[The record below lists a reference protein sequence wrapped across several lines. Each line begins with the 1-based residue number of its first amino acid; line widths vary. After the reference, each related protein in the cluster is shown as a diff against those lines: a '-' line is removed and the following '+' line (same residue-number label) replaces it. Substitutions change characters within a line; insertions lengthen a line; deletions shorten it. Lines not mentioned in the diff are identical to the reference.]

1 MSYDQDYG
9 PYHGHPQDPR
19 TPEDNGREEWEAET
33 PYTEYLADS
42 AIDEILS
49 ELLHGN
55 PETTKASLEKAVE
68 AMYRIWVADQQRQ
81 AEEDRA
87 ADLAE
92 SRAWAREAA

>member
-19 TPEDNGREEWEAET
+19 TPDDDGRAAWESET

-42 AIDEILS
+42 SIDEILS
-49 ELLHGN
+49 ELLHGD
-55 PETTKASLEKAVE
+55 PAKAKADLEQAVE
-68 AMYRIWVADQQRQ
+68 AMYRIWLKDQERQ

-87 ADLAE
+87 AD
-92 SRAWAREAA
+92 RAADRWAA